1 METRKKHKGSR
12 TAFTVYTVLLF
23 IFLYA
28 PVAVMVAF
36 SFNDSRANVVWSG
49 FTTSYYARLFRD
61 SNMWEVFLDTIIVS
75 FSSTVL
81 GAFIGTT
88 GAVGLRKAGFKGK
101 KLITTSIYFPI
112 VIPEIVLAVALL
124 ILFNILGIPLSIGT
138 VIIGNTTLVL
148 PYIFINVRSR
158 MAGMDPAMEEA
169 SMDLGADRLYTFLH
183 VTLPAIM
190 PGVGAGAFMAFSLTL
205 DELIITSFLADAETI
220 TLPLR
225 AFTMVKKGISPEIN
239 ALTTIILLTSFLLIL
254 IYIVINRGLDKK
266 AKAVGT
272 AEEKTVARSVTVRWI
287 ALACSLVLA
296 ITGAAGAIHHV
307 SGGKGGSE
315 TSGPVSASG
324 KDENGPT
331 LAETTGT
338 DTLNLLVWSGFW
350 SEEVFEDFEKETGI
364 KINVSYIDN
373 TDVLM
378 AKLLEGSADYDIID
392 LEVGYPDSFIKNGL
406 LAKIDKS
413 NIPNLHNIE
422 DKYFT
427 EAGAPIGDP
436 DEDYVVPDMAPL
448 YTTIIY
454 NKETCPIKPTR
465 LSDLADPRLKG
476 QVALVNSTISL
487 YGGALAD
494 LGYSP
499 DSADPQEMKE
509 ANDLL
514 LKIKPNVKAFVGE
527 SAVSQLESGECSVA
541 YCWDYNIL
549 CNDSRENWDKF
560 EFVQLPCGV
569 ENAPQY
575 WAIPSSSTKKEAAEA
590 FINFECRPEE
600 SAKNLK
606 EFGGVP
612 IIKKELIAGYL
623 PDDYYDSPMSEVY
636 EIAFKNGWKIAVRD
650 EQQAVMDV
658 YYTELMSGV
667 EVSDE

>member
-1 METRKKHKGSR
+1 MDKRKQKQKR
-12 TAFTVYTVLLF
+12 DRVLFRIYTVLLF

-36 SFNDSRANVVWSG
+36 SFNNSRANVVWSG
-49 FTTSYYARLFRD
+49 FTTDYYAKLFRD
-61 SNMWEVFLDTIIVS
+61 ADMWEVFLDTIIVS
-75 FSSTVL
+75 VTSTAL
-81 GAFIGTT
+81 GAFLGTT

-101 KLITTSIYFPI
+101 KIFSTSIYFPI

-124 ILFNILGIPLSIGT
+124 IVFNLLDLPLSIGT

-148 PYIFINVRSR
+148 PYVFINVRSR
-158 MAGMDPAMEEA
+158 LAGMDPAMEEA

-183 VTLPAIM
+183 VTLPAIL

-205 DELIITSFLADAETI
+205 DELIITSFLADAQTI

-225 AFTMVKKGISPEIN
+225 AFTMIKKGISPEIN
-239 ALTTIILLTSFLLIL
+239 ALTTIILLASFLIIL
-254 IYIVINRGLDKK
+254 IYLLVNKALEKRAETEEMGKK
-266 AKAVGT
+266 KDL
-272 AEEKTVARSVTVRWI
+272 RVRWI
-287 ALACSLVLA
+287 ALACTAVLA
-296 ITGAAGAIHHV
+296 VTGVAGAVYLSGSSSKKGPVGGTASGNTETGA
-307 SGGKGGSE
+307 
-315 TSGPVSASG
+315 
-324 KDENGPT
+324 T

-350 SEEVFEDFEKETGI
+350 SEEVFRDFEKETGI
-364 KINVSYIDN
+364 KVNVSYIDN

-392 LEVGYPDSFIKNGL
+392 LETGYADSFIRNGL
-406 LAKIDKS
+406 LAKINKD

-427 EAGAPIGDP
+427 ENGAPIGDA
-436 DEDYVVPDMAPL
+436 EEEYVVPDMAPL

-499 DSADPQEMKE
+499 DSTDPQEMKE

-514 LKIKPNVKAFVGE
+514 MKIKPNVKAFVGE

-560 EFVQLPCGV
+560 EFVQLPCGI

-590 FINFECRPEE
+590 FIDFECRPEE
-600 SAKNLK
+600 NAKNLR

-612 IIKKELIAGYL
+612 IIKRELIGQYL
-623 PDDYYDSPMSEVY
+623 PDDYYDSPLTEVY
-636 EIAFKNGWKIAVRD
+636 EVTFNNSWKIAVRD
-650 EQQAVMDV
+650 EQQAIMDV

-667 EVSDE
+667 ETADE